1 MRTSLSSTIA
11 LALCARFLRA
21 QSVPLVYLPAA
32 TAKSPVKFDVIA
44 GLRVAANGSV
54 LVNDARARQIT
65 MLDSTLTD
73 WKVVVDSVD
82 GTDHSYGM
90 MPSRLV
96 PYLGD
101 SSLFADANSSTLL
114 VRDATGKMV
123 RAIAPPPLEFGLIY
137 GTLLNGP
144 GGTDAKGR
152 LIFGGGITSAD
163 DDSSFVLRAD
173 L

>member
-1 MRTSLSSTIA
+1 MSA
-11 LALCARFLRA
+11 W
-21 QSVPLVYLPAA
+21 
-32 TAKSPVKFDVIA
+32 
-44 GLRVAANGSV
+44 RVAANGSV
-54 LVNDARARQIT
+54 LVNYARARQIT
-65 MLDSTLTD
+65 MLDSTLTE

-82 GTDHSYGM
+82 GTDHSYGG

-152 LIFGGGITSAD
+152 LIFGGGITSAG

-173 L
+173 LDARRVDTIGRVKVRDGGRQTIDTTDPGKTKVTIVVNPLPA